1 MDKKVIEILEH
12 EGPAS
17 FVTAGPDGPHM
28 AATWNSYIE
37 VAGDSV
43 IIIPVGQL
51 QKTEENIRA
60 GSKLQMIVASKGIS
74 GNNESGAGFLLKGS
88 AEFKK
93 TGIEFQRI
101 SSRFSWARAIMI
113 FNIEEEKQ
121 LI

>member
-1 MDKKVIEILEH
+1 MNKTVIEILEH

-17 FVTAGPDGPHM
+17 FATTGSEGPHM

-37 VAGDSV
+37 VAADSA
-43 IIIPVGQL
+43 IIIPVGNL
-51 QKTEENIRA
+51 EKTEENIKA
-60 GSKLQMIVASKGIS
+60 GSKLQMIVASKEVNGTN
-74 GNNESGAGFLLKGS
+74 GPGAGFLLKGS

-93 TGIEFQRI
+93 TGREFERI
-101 SSRFSWARAIMI
+101 RSRFPWARAIMI

>member
-1 MDKKVIEILEH
+1 MHKTIIEILGH

-17 FVTAGPDGPHM
+17 FTTAGSDGPHM

-37 VAGDSV
+37 VAADAA
-43 IIIPVGQL
+43 IIIPVGSL
-51 QKTEENIRA
+51 EKTEENIKA
-60 GSKLQMIVASKGIS
+60 GSKLQMIIASKDVKGTQ
-74 GNNESGAGFLLKGS
+74 GPGAGFLLKGS

-93 TGIEFQRI
+93 TGIEFERI
-101 SSRFSWARAIMI
+101 RSRFPWARAIMI